1 MDVKIMNIKICLLTK
16 IALSPWVG
24 PTKNRGVVKTVL
36 GSILFVKRFTSN
48 IMLVKLYNK

>member
-1 MDVKIMNIKICLLTK
+1 M
-16 IALSPWVG
+16 SPWVG

-48 IMLVKLYNK
+48 TKIMLVKLYNK